1 VVNDVEPFFNF
12 RISMENPVLLI
23 IDIIMTFL
31 LIYQIFQVLRGTK
44 AIPLLNGLFIIFII
58 AVASEWLRLYIFAGF
73 LKFILFILVIALP
86 VLFQPELR
94 RALEQLGKRNILVRW
109 LKLSP
114 EPPIQTLQAVAT
126 AAERMAQEGVGGLI
140 VLERETP
147 LDEIVDTGSILDAAV
162 TPIMLQQI
170 FAKNTPLHDGAVVI
184 RGTRLLAAAC
194 LLPLSARKKLPTQW
208 GTRHRAGLGLTE
220 VSDALVVIISE
231 ERKTMTVAYDGEY
244 KNAENA
250 DALVALLSSVMQTE
264 VETKSQAS
272 SGEGGS

>member
-1 VVNDVEPFFNF
+1 
-12 RISMENPVLLI
+12 MENPVLLI